1 MSERKDAGKP
11 RSLIA
16 SLGRE
21 AAIILGGALLLI
33 LGTVAFIAFQVLVEY
48 SRPWTPVPN
57 RWIRFWNAP
66 ATNSVDRPMTDKP
79 ETPFVEIYRAE
90 NGVAANLLKGAL
102 EAAGIQTRITD
113 ESFSALAGGNPIWWE
128 SPRIL
133 VPAADVA
140 KAAAIIRELKTSS
153 D

>member
-48 SRPWTPVPN
+48 SRP
-57 RWIRFWNAP
+57 
-66 ATNSVDRPMTDKP
+66 
-79 ETPFVEIYRAE
+79 
-90 NGVAANLLKGAL
+90 
-102 EAAGIQTRITD
+102 
-113 ESFSALAGGNPIWWE
+113 
-128 SPRIL
+128 
-133 VPAADVA
+133 
-140 KAAAIIRELKTSS
+140 
-153 D
+153 